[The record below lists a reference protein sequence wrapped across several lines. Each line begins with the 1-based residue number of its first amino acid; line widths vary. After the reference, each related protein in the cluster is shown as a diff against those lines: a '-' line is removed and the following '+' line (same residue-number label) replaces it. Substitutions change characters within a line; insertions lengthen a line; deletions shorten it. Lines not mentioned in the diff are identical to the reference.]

1 MTEEATLKAV
11 LATMRAVNPAAYSLD
26 DLKPMASTALPSAYN
41 EVHVFSLLPTA
52 LRADGVSGSQRFSI
66 LVRSVASSYTNAQRM
81 RQKAK
86 DALLYKTVTVDGV
99 ESGGIAP
106 AIGDE
111 PIGPDDGWFS
121 GTTEFVFSI

>member
-1 MTEEATLKAV
+1 MSEEAALAAV
-11 LATMRAVNPAAYSLD
+11 ITAMRAVEPAAYSLGQ
-26 DLKPMASTALPSAYN
+26 LKALTALPTSYN

-52 LRADGVSGSQRFSI
+52 LRADGVSATGRYGV
-66 LVRSVASSYTNAQRM
+66 LVRSVAERYTNAQRM

-121 GTTEFVFSI
+121 GVIEFSFSV